1 MPALSNKALRT
12 TVMTCMLL
20 AAAADAIAGE
30 NTSPGLFSGSLT
42 TSVFTVVIFL
52 VLMYVLGK
60 AAWRPLLD
68 GLRKREA
75 MIKNDLESA
84 RAARLEAEKLLEEYQ
99 HQLAGIQKQ
108 AEQILQEAR
117 VEADRLRQ
125 EILAHAQQ
133 DARQVLAQAK
143 EEIGLAKEVALR
155 EVYRQ
160 AVELASDMAAKVLQR
175 DVNAEDQRILADE
188 ALEQLEILAGA
199 GKET

>member
-1 MPALSNKALRT
+1 
-12 TVMTCMLL
+12 
-20 AAAADAIAGE
+20 
-30 NTSPGLFSGSLT
+30 
-42 TSVFTVVIFL
+42 
-52 VLMYVLGK
+52 VLGK

-117 VEADRLRQ
+117 MEADRLRQ